1 MKLKDDQER
10 RQRQVVLQ
18 NPMRREQERE
28 KEVRSM
34 LERTEARLLMSQDI
48 FQKNLADKVSHAKTV
63 NEKLDQAAKR
73 AKEHQQKEELKK
85 QRMFDA
91 EWRKFNEKMVIRQE
105 ILEDKQLSTK
115 EANLAEFERHKK
127 QASMVKER
135 DFQAVLQR
143 INER

>member
-1 MKLKDDQER
+1 
-10 RQRQVVLQ
+10 
-18 NPMRREQERE
+18 
-28 KEVRSM
+28 
-34 LERTEARLLMSQDI
+34 
-48 FQKNLADKVSHAKTV
+48 
-63 NEKLDQAAKR
+63 
-73 AKEHQQKEELKK
+73 
-85 QRMFDA
+85 MFDA